1 MNFSCKVCCCTG
13 PRMYVEKRPSKKPL
27 NLLNSQNNAKPH
39 VTKAMNAV

>member
-13 PRMYVEKRPSKKPL
+13 PRMYVEKPL